1 MPEKI
6 GFFEEDSHS
15 KSHMRLMSF
24 SVYWLLVGI
33 DFIMLKFSYYAD
45 KEYDM
50 NFIWTFLGVN
60 FLFLIAIFYP
70 KYLQKIL
77 ELGQAK
83 FQKIKEKVSEK
94 LPDEK

>member
-1 MPEKI
+1 MSDKI
-6 GFFEEDSHS
+6 GFFEEEENS

-24 SVYWLLVGI
+24 LVYWLLVGI
-33 DFIMLKFSYYAD
+33 DYIILERSYYSN

-60 FLFLIAIFYP
+60 LLFLIAIFYP

-83 FQKIKEKVSEK
+83 FQKVKEKVTEK
-94 LPDEK
+94 LPDGN